1 MHRIGFLG
9 MASAAESRNWVD
21 AFRAGLREHGYVEGA
36 NIEIEYRFASGT
48 YDRLTDLAAELV
60 QQRVAVLVTHGTPG
74 TRAASRA
81 AAGVPVVMAIS
92 SDAVA
97 NGLVAGLA
105 RPGGLVTGSTYLGP
119 QLNAKRIELIRDL
132 LPHATRVAV
141 LFNFANPA
149 NAAVFE
155 AVSRTAATL
164 GLQLLRVE
172 VARAEDIS
180 GAFEQMSR
188 QRVDAVAVEDDAM
201 LAGRA
206 AMVAQQAAKQRIP
219 SAGRRELAEAGG
231 LMAYGQDNLAMY
243 RRAAYFVDR
252 ILKGTKPADLPIEQP
267 TRFELVINRGTAAA
281 LGLQLPQS
289 VLLRAD
295 RLIE

>member
-21 AFRAGLREHGYVEGA
+21 AFRAGLRELDYVEGR
-36 NIEIEYRFASGT
+36 NIEIEYRFASGA
-48 YDRLTDLAAELV
+48 YDRLGGLAEELV

-74 TRAASRA
+74 TRAAARA

-105 RPGGLVTGSTYLGP
+105 RPGGHVTGSTYLGP
-119 QLNAKRIELIRDL
+119 QLNAKRVELIRDL
-132 LPHATRVAV
+132 LPRATRVAV
-141 LFNFANPA
+141 LFNAANPA

-164 GLQLLRVE
+164 GVQLLRVE
-172 VARAEDIS
+172 VARAEDIP

-201 LAGRA
+201 LAARA
-206 AMVAQQAAKQRIP
+206 GTVAQQAARQRIP

-252 ILKGTKPADLPIEQP
+252 ILKGAKPSDLPIEQP
-267 TRFELVINRGTAAA
+267 TRFELVINRKTAAA

-289 VLLRAD
+289 VLLRAN